1 MKDFSSLC
9 LKSKY
14 PILLSFYSNL
24 NKFNDINP
32 RKENKSVYDNASE
45 LYSDYGEVYFYEYKS
60 LPNAKK
66 VVR

>member
-24 NKFNDINP
+24 NKFNNINP

-45 LYSDYGEVYFYEYKS
+45 LYGDYGEVYFYEYKF
-60 LPNAKK
+60 LPNVKK
-66 VVR
+66 VVG